1 MEYEDILVNLKVLEK
16 VQINEKLHSR
26 GKYLNVEYV
35 SVVPLSIRRWLRQD
49 TRDEMLKKIK
59 NVIQTGLNIVNGDET
74 FKRQQILDNSIDE
87 SKKEILKK
95 YLQNSITGLTNLKE
109 TYSHCTQTCAQID
122 VLIESIPQNDYD
134 YDDYDDDD

>member
-59 NVIQTGLNIVNGDET
+59 NVIQTGLNILEDDET
-74 FKRQQILDNSIDE
+74 LKRQQILDNSIDE
-87 SKKEILKK
+87 SKKEILKN
-95 YLQNSITGLTNLKE
+95 YLKNSIVGLTNLKK

-122 VLIESIPQNDYD
+122 VLIESIPQNDYN
-134 YDDYDDDD
+134 YDD